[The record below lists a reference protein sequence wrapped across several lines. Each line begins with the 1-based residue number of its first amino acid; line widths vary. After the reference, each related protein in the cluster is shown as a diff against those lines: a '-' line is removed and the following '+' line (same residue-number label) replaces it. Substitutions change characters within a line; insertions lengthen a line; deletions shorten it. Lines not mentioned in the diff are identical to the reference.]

1 VTTPDLLARR
11 LLFVTGKGGTGKT
24 TVAAALARHAAST
37 GSRVL
42 VVEMDEKGALAAAL
56 GCGPL
61 SFEPAEVAPNLSAM
75 AMNTEDSLREYIR
88 LFVRMP
94 IVTTLGPLARILDFV
109 ANAAPGVKEILAV
122 GKVCWE
128 VRERRWDLVI
138 VDAEASGHVV
148 AQVDAPRS
156 LAALVPVGLIRD
168 QVRWMQE
175 LLSDPST
182 TGIVVAA
189 LAEEIAVNETV
200 ALLDRLAADTAVAVA
215 AVVCN
220 RVPASV
226 VAEADDAAFDAL
238 LARTRAG
245 SAGGPLAAPLE
256 LVAVAAERRRRAM
269 GHLRALLERAAR
281 VPAPVIVLPE
291 VRTGAVVD
299 RLMDDLAGELS

>member
-226 VAEADDAAFDAL
+226 VVEADDAAFDAL

-299 RLMDDLAGELS
+299 RLVDDLAGELS

>member
-299 RLMDDLAGELS
+299 RLVDDLAGELS

>member
-1 VTTPDLLARR
+1 MTTPDLLARR

-299 RLMDDLAGELS
+299 RLVDDLAGELS

>member
-1 VTTPDLLARR
+1 MDA
-11 LLFVTGKGGTGKT
+11 KGS
-24 TVAAALARHAAST
+24 VAAMLGMAPAGYEPVAAGENLWVMS
-37 GSRVL
+37 
-42 VVEMDEKGALAAAL
+42 MD
-56 GCGPL
+56 
-61 SFEPAEVAPNLSAM
+61 
-75 AMNTEDSLREYIR
+75 TENSLREYLRIHLR
-88 LFVRMP
+88 IPFVTR
-94 IVTTLGPLARILDFV
+94 LGPLAATFDFV

-175 LLSDPST
+175 MLSDAST
-182 TGIVVAA
+182 TGIVVTA
-189 LAEEIAVNETV
+189 LAEEIAVSETV
-200 ALLDRLAADTAVAVA
+200 ALLDRLAADTTASVAT
-215 AVVCN
+215 VVCN

-226 VAEADDAAFDAL
+226 VAESDDAAFDAL
-238 LARTRAG
+238 LARSRAG
-245 SAGGPLAAPLE
+245 SADGPLAAPLE

-269 GHLRALLERAAR
+269 GHLRRLLERSLL

-291 VRTGAVVD
+291 VRTGAVVE
-299 RLMDDLAGELS
+299 RLTDDLAGELS

>member
-1 VTTPDLLARR
+1 VTAADLLSRR

-24 TVAAALARHAAST
+24 TVAASLARHAAST
-37 GSRVL
+37 GTRVL
-42 VVEMDEKGALAAAL
+42 VVEMDDKGALAAAL

-61 SFEPAEVAPNLSAM
+61 AFEPVEVAPNLAAM
-75 AMNTEDSLREYIR
+75 AMNTEDSLREYLR

-128 VRERRWDLVI
+128 VRERRWDLVV

-175 LLSDPST
+175 LLADPAT
-182 TGIVVAA
+182 TGVVVTS
-189 LAEEIAVNETV
+189 LAEEIAVSETV
-200 ALLDRLAADTAVAVA
+200 ALLDRLASDTTVAVA
-215 AVVCN
+215 TVVCN

-226 VAEADDAAFDAL
+226 VAESDEAPLDAL
-238 LARTRAG
+238 LARARSG
-245 SAGGPLAAPLE
+245 SAEGPLVAPLE
-256 LVAVAAERRRRAM
+256 LVAVAAERRRRALS
-269 GHLRALLERAAR
+269 HLRRLLGRAAQ

-299 RLMDDLAGELS
+299 RLVDDLAGELS

>member
-1 VTTPDLLARR
+1 
-11 LLFVTGKGGTGKT
+11 
-24 TVAAALARHAAST
+24 
-37 GSRVL
+37 
-42 VVEMDEKGALAAAL
+42 MDEKGALAAAL

-61 SFEPAEVAPNLSAM
+61 AFEPVEVAPNLAAM
-75 AMNTEDSLREYIR
+75 AMNTEDSLREYLR

-128 VRERRWDLVI
+128 VLERRWDLVV

-175 LLSDPST
+175 LLADPST
-182 TGIVVAA
+182 TGVVVTS
-189 LAEEIAVNETV
+189 LAEEIAVSETV
-200 ALLDRLAADTAVAVA
+200 ALLDRLASDTTVAVA
-215 AVVCN
+215 TVVCN

-226 VAEADDAAFDAL
+226 VAESDEAPLDAL
-238 LARTRAG
+238 LARTRSG
-245 SAGGPLAAPLE
+245 SAEGPLVAPLE

-269 GHLRALLERAAR
+269 SHLRRLLGRAAQ

-299 RLMDDLAGELS
+299 RLVDDLAGELS

>member
-1 VTTPDLLARR
+1 MTAADLLSRR

-24 TVAAALARHAAST
+24 TVAASLARHAAST
-37 GSRVL
+37 GTRVL
-42 VVEMDEKGALAAAL
+42 VVEMDDKGALAAAL

-61 SFEPAEVAPNLSAM
+61 AFEPVEVAPNLAAM
-75 AMNTEDSLREYIR
+75 AMNTEDSLREYLR

-128 VRERRWDLVI
+128 VRERRWDLVV

-175 LLSDPST
+175 LLADPAT
-182 TGIVVAA
+182 TGVVVTS
-189 LAEEIAVNETV
+189 LAEEIAVSETV
-200 ALLDRLAADTAVAVA
+200 ALLDRLASDTTVAVA
-215 AVVCN
+215 TVVCN

-226 VAEADDAAFDAL
+226 VAESDEAPLDAL
-238 LARTRAG
+238 LARVRSG
-245 SAGGPLAAPLE
+245 SAEGPLVAPLE
-256 LVAVAAERRRRAM
+256 LVAVAAERRRRALS
-269 GHLRALLERAAR
+269 HLRRLLGRAAQ

-299 RLMDDLAGELS
+299 RLVDDLAGELS

>member
-1 VTTPDLLARR
+1 MLARR

-299 RLMDDLAGELS
+299 RLVDDLAGELS

>member
-1 VTTPDLLARR
+1 VTTPNLLSRR

-37 GSRVL
+37 GARVL

-56 GCGPL
+56 GCGSL

-128 VRERRWDLVI
+128 VRERRWDIVI

-175 LLSDPST
+175 MLSDRST

-189 LAEEIAVNETV
+189 LAEEIAVSETV
-200 ALLDRLAADTAVAVA
+200 ALLDRLAGDTTVAVA

-220 RVPASV
+220 RVPSTV
-226 VAEADDAAFDAL
+226 MAESDDAAFDAL
-238 LARTRAG
+238 LARSR
-245 SAGGPLAAPLE
+245 SASAEGPLVAPLE
-256 LVAVAAERRRRAM
+256 LVAIATERRRRAM
-269 GHLRALLERAAR
+269 RHLRKLLERALL

-299 RLMDDLAGELS
+299 QLVDDLAGELS

>member
-24 TVAAALARHAAST
+24 TVAAAIARHAAST

>member
-1 VTTPDLLARR
+1 MTAADLLSRR

-24 TVAAALARHAAST
+24 TVAASLARHAAST
-37 GSRVL
+37 GTRVL
-42 VVEMDEKGALAAAL
+42 VVEMDDKGALAAAL

-61 SFEPAEVAPNLSAM
+61 AFEPVEVAPNLAAM
-75 AMNTEDSLREYIR
+75 AMNTEDSLREYLR

-128 VRERRWDLVI
+128 VRERRWDLVV

-175 LLSDPST
+175 LLADPAT
-182 TGIVVAA
+182 TGVVVTS
-189 LAEEIAVNETV
+189 LAEEIAVSETV
-200 ALLDRLAADTAVAVA
+200 ALLDRLASDTTVAVA
-215 AVVCN
+215 TVVCN

-226 VAEADDAAFDAL
+226 VAESDEAPLDAL
-238 LARTRAG
+238 LARARSG
-245 SAGGPLAAPLE
+245 SAEGPLVAPLE
-256 LVAVAAERRRRAM
+256 LVAVAAERRRRALS
-269 GHLRALLERAAR
+269 HLRRLLGRAAQ

-299 RLMDDLAGELS
+299 RLVDDLAGELS

>member
-1 VTTPDLLARR
+1 MTTPDLLARR

>member
-1 VTTPDLLARR
+1 MTTPDLLARR

-24 TVAAALARHAAST
+24 TVAAAIARHAAST

>member
-1 VTTPDLLARR
+1 MTVPDLLSRR

-24 TVAAALARHAAST
+24 TVAAALARHVAST
-37 GSRVL
+37 GAKVL

-148 AQVDAPRS
+148 AQVDSPRS

-175 LLSDPST
+175 MLSDAST
-182 TGIVVAA
+182 TGIVVTA
-189 LAEEIAVNETV
+189 LAEEIAVSETV
-200 ALLDRLAADTAVAVA
+200 ALLDRLAADTTVAVA
-215 AVVCN
+215 TVVCN

-238 LARTRAG
+238 LARSRAG

-256 LVAVAAERRRRAM
+256 LVAVAAERRSRAM
-269 GHLRALLERAAR
+269 GHLRKLLERSLR

-291 VRTGAVVD
+291 VRTGAVVE

>member
-1 VTTPDLLARR
+1 VTVPDLLSRR

-24 TVAAALARHAAST
+24 TVAAALARHVAST
-37 GSRVL
+37 GARVL

-175 LLSDPST
+175 MLSDAST
-182 TGIVVAA
+182 TGIVVTA
-189 LAEEIAVNETV
+189 LAEEIAVSETV
-200 ALLDRLAADTAVAVA
+200 ALLDRLAADTTASVAT
-215 AVVCN
+215 VVCN

-226 VAEADDAAFDAL
+226 VAESDDAAFDAL
-238 LARTRAG
+238 LARSRAG
-245 SAGGPLAAPLE
+245 SADGPLAAPLE

-269 GHLRALLERAAR
+269 GHLRRLLERSLL

-291 VRTGAVVD
+291 VRTGAVVE
-299 RLMDDLAGELS
+299 RLTDDLAGELS